1 MASLAPS
8 GRVVQG
14 KYEGKEVYV
23 WVENKSLM
31 IHNGEFKKGLFSS
44 PTSCQLYEINSV
56 SIVDY
61 QEMGSLTQS
70 ANPEAVLKAGFWFGA
85 VAALATSQIGTQE
98 IYSIAI
104 EYPDGER
111 SLLQLNSFAYK
122 TFKTIAFSID
132 ETKRKTQKQTLPK
145 PAKIYEQESPINQKS
160 THEVLP
166 TVEKRQIIINENNLQ
181 ASLKRAFLFL
191 EDEEWETA
199 NEYFE
204 SILDVDP
211 EYAEA
216 YLGKLMIKNKIS
228 QKDDLANQ
236 EYSFFQDKLYQRAL
250 RFADDKFKN
259 ELKAYSSNVFEKNKT
274 EMLEDTEMLEYVY
287 SHAMERMVVADTPQA
302 YKYAQN
308 DFRTIKGFKNADNMA
323 AECELKI
330 AEVTQENY
338 NQAVKLMNDK
348 NFYEAIRFFISVI
361 DYNNSRIMC
370 RICAEE
376 IEKERNVCKAKI
388 EILQTKGIE
397 LKKEQ
402 TQLENTISILKQNIK
417 EYNEKQKE
425 LNTNNK
431 EYTRIKD
438 LTNQLKSELSGLGK
452 FSGRKKKMLQ
462 EKIDFNNSELN
473 KISDKISEIKK
484 NDYTDE
490 SFRKDQNIINDAEK
504 RIEEIEQIQKD
515 IQISLIAQIQKNES
529 LGPEIAP
536 EVFIGDS
543 VYSFGVV
550 YDSSLFLLW
559 SDYISNDFLQQNKI
573 NSIVVGKG
581 ISYISEF
588 AFDQCVSLKTVFISE
603 GVIKIGDSAFN
614 GCNGLRK
621 IILPGSVKV
630 VGKYAFRC
638 CENLSDVSFIGSNLK
653 TIGEGA
659 FFQCKSLT
667 SITLPDSVSWIGKDA
682 FSCCEQLSEAHLPQN
697 VTIDANAFKF
707 TKVIL

>member
-85 VAALATSQIGTQE
+85 VAALAASQIGTQE

-211 EYAEA
+211 EYAE
-216 YLGKLMIKNKIS
+216 
-228 QKDDLANQ
+228 
-236 EYSFFQDKLYQRAL
+236 
-250 RFADDKFKN
+250 
-259 ELKAYSSNVFEKNKT
+259 
-274 EMLEDTEMLEYVY
+274 
-287 SHAMERMVVADTPQA
+287 
-302 YKYAQN
+302 
-308 DFRTIKGFKNADNMA
+308 
-323 AECELKI
+323 
-330 AEVTQENY
+330 
-338 NQAVKLMNDK
+338 
-348 NFYEAIRFFISVI
+348 
-361 DYNNSRIMC
+361 
-370 RICAEE
+370 
-376 IEKERNVCKAKI
+376 
-388 EILQTKGIE
+388 
-397 LKKEQ
+397 
-402 TQLENTISILKQNIK
+402 
-417 EYNEKQKE
+417 
-425 LNTNNK
+425 
-431 EYTRIKD
+431 
-438 LTNQLKSELSGLGK
+438 
-452 FSGRKKKMLQ
+452 
-462 EKIDFNNSELN
+462 
-473 KISDKISEIKK
+473 
-484 NDYTDE
+484 
-490 SFRKDQNIINDAEK
+490 
-504 RIEEIEQIQKD
+504 
-515 IQISLIAQIQKNES
+515 ISLIAQIQKNES